1 MSKDKYYKV
10 YISLTTKTEL
20 ESGKQKQQIV
30 SIFIEIAEYP
40 AFTFQQHA

>member
-1 MSKDKYYKV
+1 MSKDQYSKA

-30 SIFIEIAEYP
+30 QIFMEIAEYP
-40 AFTFQQHA
+40 AFTF